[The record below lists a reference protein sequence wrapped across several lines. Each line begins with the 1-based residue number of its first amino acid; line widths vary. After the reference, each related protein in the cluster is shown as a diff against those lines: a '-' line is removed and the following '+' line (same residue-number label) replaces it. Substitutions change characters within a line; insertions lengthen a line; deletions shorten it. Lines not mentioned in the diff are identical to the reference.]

1 MAADEIGADVSEQAP
16 LGQLSSD
23 LLAALRRIKTTRLF
37 AQDAGLFQDGST
49 VAGVYLVETGE
60 VRLLLTTAPGQKQ
73 LLQVAGPGT
82 LLGLSESMT
91 GGEHRVT
98 AEACE
103 PTTVSFIRREDFLG
117 FLREHCNFSME
128 ISRLLSEDLH
138 GIYHKFRNISAHP
151 GRPRQRLLHEELN

>member
-1 MAADEIGADVSEQAP
+1 MSAQAP
-16 LGQLSSD
+16 LGPLSSD
-23 LLAALRRIKTTRLF
+23 LLAALRGIKTTRLF
-37 AQDAGLFQDGST
+37 AKGSGLFQTGST
-49 VAGVYLVETGE
+49 VAGVYLVESGE

-82 LLGLSESMT
+82 LLGLSESIT

-151 GRPRQRLLHEELN
+151 GRPRQRLLNEELN